1 MYKKFKKIEIED
13 QILSRVQ
20 DNIEQ
25 AIGALPSTEIL
36 QGRLV
41 KSVSLLSAS
50 TVKVAHKLGRPVIG
64 WIVVRQRGNA
74 AIWDVQDSNPSPSLT
89 LDLNCSSNVTV
100 DLWVF

>member
-13 QILSRVQ
+13 QVLSRLQ
-20 DNIEQ
+20 DNVEQ
-25 AIGALPSTEIL
+25 AIGLLPSTEIL

-41 KSVSLLSAS
+41 KSVALLSAS
-50 TVKVAHKLGRPVIG
+50 TVKVPHKLGRPVIG
-64 WIVVRQRGNA
+64 WIIVRKRGNA
-74 AIWDVQDSNPSPSLT
+74 TVWDAQDSNPSPSLT